1 MEIVINVFYVLFV
14 FFVGWFWF
22 KYKYLDLGIIIMF
35 IIRGNGLLIMWLL
48 LIMCYLYSSIKL
60 CNIENVR

>member
-22 KYKYLDLGIIIMF
+22 KYKYLDFGIIIMF
-35 IIRGNGLLIMWLL
+35 IIRGNGLLIMWFLK
-48 LIMCYLYSSIKL
+48 IMWK
-60 CNIENVR
+60 VM